1 MDLGFYL
8 LFFYFIW
15 YICYLDYKLC
25 SLIIKDMRYFFIIRL
40 GVVFKES
47 YYEDIYFNFLY
58 RYLKF
63 DDEMFVIFVVWR
75 DSY

>member
-1 MDLGFYL
+1 
-8 LFFYFIW
+8 
-15 YICYLDYKLC
+15 
-25 SLIIKDMRYFFIIRL
+25 MRYFFIIRF